1 MPLDEIKS
9 GKKVIGSKQV
19 KKAITK
25 GTAKKVYIARDA
37 EPHIIKPLM
46 ELCRQH
52 QVEVEETDHMDSLG
66 KACDIEVGSAAVAL
80 LID

>member
-1 MPLDEIKS
+1 
-9 GKKVIGSKQV
+9 
-19 KKAITK
+19 
-25 GTAKKVYIARDA
+25 
-37 EPHIIKPLM
+37 M